1 MGSIKENYEMMFTSY
16 PDLVD
21 ITQLKE
27 MLGIGITLAYRLVR
41 NKTIK
46 ALKVGR
52 QYKIPKRNVIAY
64 FILLLFLLALGVGF
78 RDPTPQKIYYLFFS
92 IIHKPCHISY
102 MFYRIN
108 FYLILLGLESFFN
121 KFCSSIFFIY
131 YLQ

>member
-41 NKTIK
+41 NNTIQ

-52 QYKIPKRNVIAY
+52 EYKIPKRNI
-64 FILLLFLLALGVGF
+64 
-78 RDPTPQKIYYLFFS
+78 
-92 IIHKPCHISY
+92 ISY
-102 MFYRIN
+102 LTNQKEI
-108 FYLILLGLESFFN
+108 
-121 KFCSSIFFIY
+121 
-131 YLQ
+131 